1 MISSKRPPLN
11 LQHEKNAMKT
21 ANQSAQPKVSTKE
34 KILAA
39 AQEVF
44 SEKGFK
50 GASTRE
56 IAARASVNISSL
68 HYHWDSKEVLFTAI
82 LTQVQDQLVSRLTD
96 VVGDRTPET
105 PVEARRTVE
114 VAMGAAFDFFAE
126 DLTVPRLLMRRMIDG
141 TEDMSEGEREALDN
155 SWSTFLD
162 WVRTFT
168 GGKVDPAE
176 ATFYMVTIQSVVLVL
191 MLDSPMVSAAVG
203 GAVEEDSVRQELR
216 QRVIALV
223 EKLFD
228 VDEASGRSF

>member
-1 MISSKRPPLN
+1 
-11 LQHEKNAMKT
+11 MKT

-96 VVGDRTPET
+96 VVGDRTPAT